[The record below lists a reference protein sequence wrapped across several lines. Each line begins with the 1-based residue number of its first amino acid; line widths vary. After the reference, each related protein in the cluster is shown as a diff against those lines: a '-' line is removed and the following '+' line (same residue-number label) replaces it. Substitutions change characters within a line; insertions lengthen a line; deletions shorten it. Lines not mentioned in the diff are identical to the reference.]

1 MMIFIF
7 CTSIK
12 LKWKRSNWEPVANL
26 RIKSWFKPPVEL
38 KKYITGNSESINH
51 HRWKHWTDITKVK
64 TPLKILPPK
73 KALLATRRNLDKG
86 ERN

>member
-1 MMIFIF
+1 MKKK
-7 CTSIK
+7 K
-12 LKWKRSNWEPVANL
+12 LRTPVANL

-51 HRWKHWTDITKVK
+51 HRWKHWTESDIIKVK